1 MKRNALLGTLA
12 LVSLVSVSACG
23 GRTDEAS
30 APPAEAETAAVE
42 AAVEAPAEAVEAAA
56 GAAFADLTGDAA
68 AGEKVFAL
76 CRSCHVLEEGV
87 NRVGPSLHNIVGRVS
102 GSVEGFNYTEANA
115 NSGITWTPE
124 ELFTYLEDPQGV
136 IPGTRMAFPGVK
148 DPQDRADLI
157 AYLQTNGE

>member
-23 GRTDEAS
+23 GGAEEGGS
-30 APPAEAETAAVE
+30 APAEAETGAVE
-42 AAVEAPAEAVEAAA
+42 AAVEAPVEPTEAVASV
-56 GAAFADLTGDAA
+56 AFADLTGDAA
-68 AGEKVFAL
+68 AGEKVYGL

-87 NRVGPSLHNIVGRVS
+87 NRVGPSLHSIVGSVS
-102 GSVEGFNYTEANA
+102 GSVEGFNYSEANA
-115 NSGITWTPE
+115 NSNITWTPE
-124 ELFTYLEDPQGV
+124 ELFAYLENPQGAM
-136 IPGTRMAFPGVK
+136 PGTRMAFPGVK